1 MNHESASPA
10 ATIAPQPLEQH
21 ADDLTVRAVATLE
34 EYQECIA
41 IQEETWG
48 AGFREL
54 VPTAILMVAQK
65 LGGVCAAAFTPGG
78 RILGFVFG
86 MTGVRDGALVHWSDL
101 LAVRPEARGARLGER
116 LKRHQREVVRAVGVE
131 TMYWTFDP
139 LVARNA
145 HLNLVR
151 LGARAAE
158 YVPNM
163 YGDNTGSP
171 LHGAL
176 PTDRF
181 IARWDLTR
189 PVPAADGH
197 GANGHG
203 ALPHERRPGLLVN
216 PPHADGTPTLL
227 GGPLPDAPVIHV
239 AVPRDLEALP
249 PVRRAQWRAV
259 TREAFLTYLGRG
271 YAVVDFYRASGG
283 EPPCYEL
290 SRDPSREL
298 SRDLSRDA

>member
-1 MNHESASPA
+1 MIHDSATPA
-10 ATIAPQPLEQH
+10 PATDDALAGGPLT
-21 ADDLTVRAVATLE
+21 LRRVATLE
-34 EYQECIA
+34 EYQECVA

-48 AGFREL
+48 VGFREL

-65 LGGVCAAAFTPGG
+65 IGGVCAAAFAPSG

-116 LKRHQREVVRAVGVE
+116 LKRLQRELVLAVGVE

-176 PTDRF
+176 ATDRF
-181 IARWDLTR
+181 VAAWDLTR
-189 PVPAADGH
+189 
-197 GANGHG
+197 
-203 ALPHERRPGLLVN
+203 ALPHANGDGHPAHDAAARRPGLLVN
-216 PPHADGTPTLL
+216 PPRPDGTPALL
-227 GGPLPDAPVIHV
+227 GGALPDDPVVRI

-249 PVRRAQWRAV
+249 PERRAQWRAV
-259 TREAFLTYLGRG
+259 TREAFLHYLGRG
-271 YAVVDFYRASGG
+271 YEIVDFQRAVAG
-283 EPPCYEL
+283 EPPFYEL
-290 SRDPSREL
+290 ARL
-298 SRDLSRDA
+298 A

>member
-1 MNHESASPA
+1 MIHDSATPA
-10 ATIAPQPLEQH
+10 SATADAHPDEDAGGPLT
-21 ADDLTVRAVATLE
+21 LRRVATLE
-34 EYQECIA
+34 EYQECVA

-48 AGFREL
+48 VGLREL
-54 VPTAILMVAQK
+54 VPTAILMVSQK
-65 LGGVCAAAFTPGG
+65 LGGVCAAAFAPGG

-101 LAVRPEARGARLGER
+101 LAVRAEARGARLGER
-116 LKRHQREVVRAVGVE
+116 LKRHQRELVRAVGVE

-176 PTDRF
+176 ATDRF
-181 IARWDLTR
+181 VAAWDLTR
-189 PVPAADGH
+189 
-197 GANGHG
+197 
-203 ALPHERRPGLLVN
+203 ALPHANSDGPAAPARRPGLLVN
-216 PPHADGTPTLL
+216 PPRPDGTPTLL
-227 GGPLPDAPVIHV
+227 AGPLPDAPVVRI

-249 PVRRAQWRAV
+249 LERRAQWRAV
-259 TREAFLTYLGRG
+259 TREAFLHYLGRG
-271 YAVVDFYRASGG
+271 YEFVDFQRAVGG
-283 EPPCYEL
+283 EPPYYEL
-290 SRDPSREL
+290 APS
-298 SRDLSRDA
+298 